1 MSQNRLS
8 VSEALRKLE
17 SGEQISGYT
26 IDFERI
32 KIESLDV
39 MKLSKGG
46 VIVPEESIYYADD
59 EIVLEDEEQRDW
71 ERIDYDTLEENKEVK
86 TEVKIVLKK
95 DIQNW
100 VETKDIK
107 LDKLLEQLL
116 EGFYQSQKIVKED

>member
-71 ERIDYDTLEENKEVK
+71 ERIDYDPLEENKEVK

>member
-17 SGEQISGYT
+17 SGEKISGYT

-32 KIESLDV
+32 KIESVDV

-46 VIVPEESIYYADD
+46 VVVPEESIYYAED
-59 EIVLEDEEQRDW
+59 EIIQDIEEEGDW
-71 ERIDYDTLEENKEVK
+71 ERIDYDPLSQDKEVK
-86 TEVKIVLKK
+86 TEVRIVLKS
-95 DIQNW
+95 DVQNW
-100 VETKDIK
+100 VETQDIK

-116 EGFYQSQKIVKED
+116 EGFYRSQKIVKGD

>member
-71 ERIDYDTLEENKEVK
+71 ERIDYDPLEQDKEVK